1 MSEMKGKKLKRFGWI
16 VATVLLAVVCFIGG
30 MATVWFTLD
39 PQIRML
45 VKVKKTIDEHYYQ
58 ELDDESFY
66 NAIFDA
72 VNGELDP
79 YSKYMTA

>member
-1 MSEMKGKKLKRFGWI
+1 MIDENAYISEIRVKSQKSVEEKGMSEMKGKKLKRFGWI
-16 VATVLLAVVCFIGG
+16 AATVLLAAVCFIGG

-58 ELDDESFY
+58 ELDD
-66 NAIFDA
+66 
-72 VNGELDP
+72 
-79 YSKYMTA
+79 